1 MSVRKAAL
9 ILLLAGIAE
18 APMFGANAR
27 AEQPYVQEP
36 PKAAPAQVERQ
47 QTQPLNNA
55 PVWREVRS
63 GDPGITQVQGI
74 ETGVLVQ
81 SEGERWRAI
90 RNGPITLY
98 GGLLLLVVPV
108 AILLFYFWKGP
119 LTTHSALTGREIERF
134 DLWDRTI
141 HWTTA
146 ISFVIL
152 AITGII
158 LLFGK
163 HFILPVFG
171 YTVFSWLAIASK
183 NLHNFVGPLFIFCSI
198 VMFVSFVKANLWRA
212 YDWMWVKKAG
222 GMFTKEHVPSGRFN
236 AGEKAWFWGGVAFLG
251 IIVGVSGVIL
261 NFPNFE
267 QGRATMQYANMIHG
281 IAALLYM
288 AASLGHIY
296 MGTIGVQG
304 SFKSMKTG
312 YVDETWARE
321 HHQYWYEELKAGH
334 RAPADDK
341 APAHRTQP
349 QH

>member
-1 MSVRKAAL
+1 
-9 ILLLAGIAE
+9 
-18 APMFGANAR
+18 
-27 AEQPYVQEP
+27 
-36 PKAAPAQVERQ
+36 
-47 QTQPLNNA
+47 
-55 PVWREVRS
+55 
-63 GDPGITQVQGI
+63 
-74 ETGVLVQ
+74 
-81 SEGERWRAI
+81 
-90 RNGPITLY
+90 
-98 GGLLLLVVPV
+98 
-108 AILLFYFWKGP
+108 
-119 LTTHSALTGREIERF
+119 
-134 DLWDRTI
+134 I

>member
-1 MSVRKAAL
+1 MMSVRKAAL
-9 ILLLAGIAE
+9 LALLWGTSAI
-18 APMFGANAR
+18 FGVGAWAD
-27 AEQPYVQEP
+27 QPYVQP
-36 PKAAPAQVERQ
+36 PPRDAPAQVERQ

-63 GDPGITQVQGI
+63 GEPGITQVQGI

-108 AILLFYFWKGP
+108 AVLLFYFWKGP
-119 LTTHSALTGREIERF
+119 LTTHGALTGREIERF

-152 AITGII
+152 AITGIL

-236 AGEKAWFWGGVAFLG
+236 AGEKAWFWGGVVFLG

-296 MGTIGVQG
+296 MGTIGVEG

-312 YVDETWARE
+312 YVDETWAKE
-321 HHQYWYEELKAGH
+321 HHQYWYEELEASH
-334 RAPADDK
+334 RAPADDS
-341 APAHRTQP
+341 APAHRPQP